1 MHSGEH
7 MESVNEFEKVVD
19 YIYGVYLDSTTGFD
33 KLREWFEKNQKDL
46 LASLKRTQPEL
57 ASIDYFDSVN
67 MIYGKGDP
75 NTPEAVELHRCTQKE
90 YKDRN
95 SKNGS
100 NFQFLGN
107 MALVSLYQYWE
118 DFHRGQVATELGI
131 KKDDLKA
138 PIMGDLRLIRIS
150 IIHHAGIGL
159 KDIETCE
166 LLKWYKEGDLIFI
179 DKTKFEDVI
188 YHVKNMLKEFRGR
201 DRNA

>member
-1 MHSGEH
+1 

-19 YIYGVYLDSTTGFD
+19 YIYGVYLDSTTGYD
-33 KLREWFEKNQKDL
+33 KLREWFETNQKDSL
-46 LASLKRTQPEL
+46 LTLKETHPEL
-57 ASIDYFDSVN
+57 ASIDYLDSVH

-95 SKNGS
+95 KDGGA

-118 DFHRGQVATELGI
+118 DFHRGQVANELGI
-131 KKDDLKA
+131 KRNDLRA
-138 PIMGDLRLIRIS
+138 PIMGDLRLMRIS
-150 IIHHAGIGL
+150 IIHHAGIAL
-159 KDIETCE
+159 KDIEKCE
-166 LLKWYKEGDLIFI
+166 VLKWYKVNDSIFI

-188 YHVKNMLKEFRGR
+188 FHVKNMLNELRKQAG
-201 DRNA
+201 NA